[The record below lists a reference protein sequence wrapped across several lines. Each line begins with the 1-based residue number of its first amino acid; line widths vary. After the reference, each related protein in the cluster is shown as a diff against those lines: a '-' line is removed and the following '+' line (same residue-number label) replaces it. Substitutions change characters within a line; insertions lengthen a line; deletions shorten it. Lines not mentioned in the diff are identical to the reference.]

1 MSDSDIKT
9 LSLKS
14 KIRMCIWTLC
24 RKTCPWDGTLG
35 DWLFDFSVPGYLAGF
50 ETASVLGFIL
60 SLAAFP
66 PKFDQAS
73 VMRMTWLCQLCKS
86 RYALWSSGNWLI
98 FPSYQGFGAW
108 TPNKLGE
115 ETRFPVLNSHHEIQ
129 SDSFSNQFFPSN
141 NHHFAQEHS
150 PRKWAVLNVAQD
162 GEFGGAPPPRGGPA
176 PAWGAGFTLCTWTVI
191 SNIAMDYDGH

>member
-1 MSDSDIKT
+1 MAPSVIDFLIFLFPDIWLVSKRLQFLDSSYLLL
-9 LSLKS
+9 LSLPNSIKHQW
-14 KIRMCIWTLC
+14 CGWH
-24 RKTCPWDGTLG
+24 
-35 DWLFDFSVPGYLAGF
+35 GYV
-50 ETASVLGFIL
+50 SYV
-60 SLAAFP
+60 SP
-66 PKFDQAS
+66 
-73 VMRMTWLCQLCKS
+73 
-86 RYALWSSGNWLI
+86 RYALWSSRNWLI